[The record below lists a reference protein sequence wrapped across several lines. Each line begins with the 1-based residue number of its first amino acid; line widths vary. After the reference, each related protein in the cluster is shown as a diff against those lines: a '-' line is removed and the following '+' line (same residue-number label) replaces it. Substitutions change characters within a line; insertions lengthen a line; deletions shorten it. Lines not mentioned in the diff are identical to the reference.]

1 MTIKEIAKLAGVSI
15 STVSKIVNK
24 KDENINSETR
34 NRVLKI
40 VKEYNYTPYGTVKIT
55 SEAKTFTLGILLK
68 FASNVPQFLNGVI
81 SLAQQNGYSILLYD
95 SDNSATIEL
104 KNITSLCKHN
114 VDGVIWEPVSQ
125 KSLEYDRYFREQ
137 GIEVCRI
144 NDRKD
149 PSSYFINF
157 SQMGYE
163 ATELLIQKGHTK
175 LGCLTK
181 QSSTRSEM
189 FLEGFK
195 KCLFDHGLPYHDS
208 MNLPSEGT
216 DWYNGLL
223 SHIPTGILSS
233 HYASAL
239 SLMKHLNKIQFHVP
253 RDLSLI
259 SLQEYTNESLTY
271 PDISNIRIPY
281 FEFGAFVCERLIRKC
296 EKKECPDTP
305 FSMLCSLEN
314 TAGISIPFSTQA
326 DRIIVVG
333 SINIDVTLNVDE
345 LPASG
350 RTVSTN
356 KHSLIPG
363 GKGANQAVGAATL
376 GKAVS
381 LIGKVGNDYDSTI
394 VYSCMQDNHIDIQGI
409 RRDPYSETGKAYI
422 HVQNDGENM
431 ITILTGANQ
440 ALRPSDILC
449 YEKLFTSASYCLLQT
464 EIPEDTVEAAARLAR
479 SRGVQNI
486 LKPAAMNRIS
496 DSLMELVDIFV
507 PNKKEAELLCPS
519 VSDIEGKAE
528 EFFKRGAKTV
538 IITLG
543 HSGCYMKAPEFTG
556 YIPAADFT
564 PIDTTGAADAFI
576 SALASYLSF
585 GYPIAKAA
593 KIATYAAGFCVSR
606 QGVIPALIDKN
617 SLETYIKRIEPD
629 ILQNDTFL

>member
-239 SLMKHLNKIQFHVP
+239 SLMKHLN
-253 RDLSLI
+253 
-259 SLQEYTNESLTY
+259 
-271 PDISNIRIPY
+271 
-281 FEFGAFVCERLIRKC
+281 
-296 EKKECPDTP
+296 
-305 FSMLCSLEN
+305 
-314 TAGISIPFSTQA
+314 
-326 DRIIVVG
+326 
-333 SINIDVTLNVDE
+333 
-345 LPASG
+345 
-350 RTVSTN
+350 
-356 KHSLIPG
+356 
-363 GKGANQAVGAATL
+363 
-376 GKAVS
+376 
-381 LIGKVGNDYDSTI
+381 
-394 VYSCMQDNHIDIQGI
+394 
-409 RRDPYSETGKAYI
+409 
-422 HVQNDGENM
+422 
-431 ITILTGANQ
+431 
-440 ALRPSDILC
+440 
-449 YEKLFTSASYCLLQT
+449 
-464 EIPEDTVEAAARLAR
+464 
-479 SRGVQNI
+479 
-486 LKPAAMNRIS
+486 
-496 DSLMELVDIFV
+496 
-507 PNKKEAELLCPS
+507 
-519 VSDIEGKAE
+519 
-528 EFFKRGAKTV
+528 
-538 IITLG
+538 
-543 HSGCYMKAPEFTG
+543 
-556 YIPAADFT
+556 
-564 PIDTTGAADAFI
+564 
-576 SALASYLSF
+576 
-585 GYPIAKAA
+585 
-593 KIATYAAGFCVSR
+593 
-606 QGVIPALIDKN
+606 
-617 SLETYIKRIEPD
+617 
-629 ILQNDTFL
+629 